1 MVRYQA
7 ANGNAAA
14 RLATRDKHFI
24 LFDSPADKGAEL
36 KTAYPDI
43 GWAASI
49 DGHPTLP
56 FSVGAR
62 LILQVGAE
70 TTNRDPALFAEFP
83 TAQVL
88 DRIWKAVVPT
98 FQFEADNPFQE
109 VSRVAGSLTNKNP
122 FIFVPGDWEEVE
134 GDLGEWDGLHRW
146 VESITRGDVFAS
158 SPAGENDPPAGVAA
172 AEMFYLLGPFMLED
186 QRNKEGSHFLLMT
199 QLMGKSFQS
208 DADDALCDGAQLAT
222 EVSEGLSDS
231 MWPPLFMHI
240 TEGPET
246 SPDSRAGARIM
257 EFRNR
262 VGYFNAR
269 SSADASTTKFITK
282 VLPIAVRRRK
292 SLPCLSVIFKTV
304 SSGTT
309 VAEGLIIRNHRV
321 PQD

>member
-1 MVRYQA
+1 M
-7 ANGNAAA
+7 
-14 RLATRDKHFI
+14 
-24 LFDSPADKGAEL
+24 
-36 KTAYPDI
+36 
-43 GWAASI
+43 
-49 DGHPTLP
+49 
-56 FSVGAR
+56 
-62 LILQVGAE
+62 
-70 TTNRDPALFAEFP
+70 
-83 TAQVL
+83 
-88 DRIWKAVVPT
+88 
-98 FQFEADNPFQE
+98 
-109 VSRVAGSLTNKNP
+109 AGSLTNKNP

-158 SPAGENDPPAGVAA
+158 SPAGENDPPAGLAA

-257 EFRNR
+257 GKRLKLKDATAKRN
-262 VGYFNAR
+262 ALAALAKDDQQAPIPALIPH
-269 SSADASTTKFITK
+269 SS
-282 VLPIAVRRRK
+282 
-292 SLPCLSVIFKTV
+292 
-304 SSGTT
+304 
-309 VAEGLIIRNHRV
+309 
-321 PQD
+321 